1 MYTNVLQPSTEHTE
15 LSENG
20 SKTQGKKVEEKTKKE
35 KGSKD
40 KGKPG
45 KTGVKEEVTKEVP
58 TIGE

>member
-20 SKTQGKKVEEKTKKE
+20 GKTEGKKVEEKTKKE

-40 KGKPG
+40 KGKSG
-45 KTGVKEEVTKEVP
+45 KTGVKEEVAKEVP
-58 TIGE
+58 TISE